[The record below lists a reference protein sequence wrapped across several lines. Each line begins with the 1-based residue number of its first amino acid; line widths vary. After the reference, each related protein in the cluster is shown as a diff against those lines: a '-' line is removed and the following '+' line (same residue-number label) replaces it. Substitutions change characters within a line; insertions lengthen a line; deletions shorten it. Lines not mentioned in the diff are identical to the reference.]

1 MTEFEKAVKVI
12 LETGNQILNTLKQK
26 NRNSTRKKS
35 EQISYERLKSFALE
49 SQLPII
55 SKFDKE
61 DYDTRK
67 NWTSFWILS
76 PIIGKKNLREQ
87 KDDFLIGITKIKKRR
102 PSLVILFAPA
112 RNELFIGENNKAY
125 AISNLNPNSAQN
137 QNRDELLK
145 EENRINKPI
154 ESFFFTILKS
164 KRKMNARTEN
174 FLSEFKLHK
183 SGPIKETIDESPMN
197 LIGIAKG
204 KYDFYPHLKSVNEWD
219 IAHFDALITFSG
231 NRVTQKDGILQ
242 LEYNTEKLKFPAY
255 IAKNNFDIDSIDLKD

>member
-1 MTEFEKAVKVI
+1 MTELEKAVNVI
-12 LETGNQILNTLKQK
+12 LETGNQILNTIDKK
-26 NRNSTRKKS
+26 NINSIGKRS
-35 EQISYERLKSFALE
+35 EEIGYERLKSFALE

-67 NWTSFWILS
+67 NWNSFWILS
-76 PIIGKKNLREQ
+76 PLIGKKNLREQ

-112 RNELFIGENNKAY
+112 KNELFIGENNKAY

-137 QNRDELLK
+137 RNELLK

-154 ESFFFTILKS
+154 ESFFFTILKN
-164 KRKMNARTEN
+164 KCKMNARTEN
-174 FLSEFKLHK
+174 FLSDFKLHK
-183 SGPIKETIDESPMN
+183 SGAVQEIIDESPMN
-197 LIGIAKG
+197 LTGIAEG

-219 IAHFDALITFSG
+219 IAPFDALITFSG
-231 NRVTQKDGILQ
+231 NRVTQKDGILP
-242 LEYNTEKLKFPAY
+242 LEYNSEKLKFPAY

>member
-1 MTEFEKAVKVI
+1 MTEFEKTVKVI
-12 LETGNQILNTLKQK
+12 LETGNQILNTINEK
-26 NRNSTRKKS
+26 NRNSIGKRS

-67 NWTSFWILS
+67 NWNSYWILS

-87 KDDFLIGITKIKKRR
+87 KDDFLIGITKIKKQR

-137 QNRDELLK
+137 RDELLK

-154 ESFFFTILKS
+154 ESLFFNILKS
-164 KRKMNARTEN
+164 KTKMNARTEN

-183 SGPIKETIDESPMN
+183 SGAIKETVNDSPMN

-219 IAHFDALITFSG
+219 IAPFDALITFSG
-231 NRVTQKDGILQ
+231 NRVTQKDGILP
-242 LEYNTEKLKFPAY
+242 LEYNTEKLKFPDF
-255 IAKNNFDIDSIDLKD
+255 IAKNNFDIDGIDLKD